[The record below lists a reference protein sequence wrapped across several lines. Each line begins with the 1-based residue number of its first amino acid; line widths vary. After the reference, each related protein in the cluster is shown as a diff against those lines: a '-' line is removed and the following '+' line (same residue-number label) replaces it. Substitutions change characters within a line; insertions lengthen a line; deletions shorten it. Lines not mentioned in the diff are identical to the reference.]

1 MTKAQAWYMYKQEGE
16 TEKEADFK
24 DLADGMNSA
33 VIRSW

>member
-1 MTKAQAWYMYKQEGE
+1 MYKQEGE